1 MTQTETTTQQNND
14 SELIETPLIDMP
26 IEERNAMLES
36 ALSSMNNNDK
46 QLALNNIQQNFLLKS
61 HRGRRLLEKRN
72 KWFRKKN
79 KMSLSEWTEFIYNKQ
94 LNGKDIHKNNTNSV
108 ILELE
113 NFYKEKEKN
122 LREHLKNKGKD
133 ENYINMILEKN
144 ASILEK
150 NLDKRLT
157 NEINKKES
165 KKLNG
170 INFSWK
176 SERRKLKENK

>member
-79 KMSLSEWTEFIYNKQ
+79 KMPLS
-94 LNGKDIHKNNTNSV
+94 
-108 ILELE
+108 
-113 NFYKEKEKN
+113 
-122 LREHLKNKGKD
+122 
-133 ENYINMILEKN
+133 
-144 ASILEK
+144 
-150 NLDKRLT
+150 
-157 NEINKKES
+157 
-165 KKLNG
+165 
-170 INFSWK
+170 
-176 SERRKLKENK
+176 